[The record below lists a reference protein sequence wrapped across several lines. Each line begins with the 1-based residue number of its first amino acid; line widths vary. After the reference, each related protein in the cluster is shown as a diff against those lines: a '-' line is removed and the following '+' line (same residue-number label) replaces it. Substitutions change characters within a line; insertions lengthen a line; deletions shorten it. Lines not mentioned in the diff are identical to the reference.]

1 MLGLNNTLS
10 PHSTTRIQSM
20 EFMHT
25 SSYEPDSEEC
35 DEFED
40 MSPIQ
45 QRLSPASMCSDQGT
59 DQLQTRIIGFLRESR
74 FAPISPAASYC
85 SMKSDQSMTD
95 PLTFSQDADARVIGQ
110 VSPTPTLGSVQSEQ
124 SMDLHGTFNSRES
137 FTSLMM
143 MEHLRATPDLEM

>member
-10 PHSTTRIQSM
+10 PCSTTRIQSM

-40 MSPIQ
+40 MSPNQ
-45 QRLSPASMCSDQGT
+45 PRLSPASMCCDQGT
-59 DQLQTRIIGFLRESR
+59 DQLQIRIQGLLGESR
-74 FAPISPAASYC
+74 FVPISPAASYG
-85 SMKSDQSMTD
+85 SMKSDQSMID
-95 PLTFSQDADARVIGQ
+95 SLTFSQDADVRKVI

-124 SMDLHGTFNSRES
+124 SMEQPGTFNR
-137 FTSLMM
+137 SLTRFFF
-143 MEHLRATPDLEM
+143 LTR